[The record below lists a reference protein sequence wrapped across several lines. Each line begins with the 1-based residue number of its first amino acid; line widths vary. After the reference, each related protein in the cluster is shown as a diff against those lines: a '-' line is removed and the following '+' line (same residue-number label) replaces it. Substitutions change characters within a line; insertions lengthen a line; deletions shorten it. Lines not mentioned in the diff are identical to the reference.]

1 MENNMIVRIA
11 SAGLLALASATM
23 SVPAQAVDIDVRIAP
38 PAPRHEA
45 MPGHRPGHVWT
56 PGYWDWRGK
65 RHVWVSGSWVRERP
79 GYVYTRP
86 TWVNDNGRWHLYR
99 GAWARGDRDG
109 DGIPNRYDN
118 RNNRRGDRD
127 RDGVPNRF
135 DRDRDNDGVRNRND
149 RDRDGDGVPNRRDA
163 RPDNPNRR

>member
-1 MENNMIVRIA
+1 MIVKLA
-11 SAGLLALASATM
+11 SAAVLALASATL
-23 SVPAQAVDIDVRIAP
+23 SAPSFAAPLNVDVRIAP
-38 PAPRHEA
+38 PAARHEA
-45 MPGHRPGHVWT
+45 MPGPRAGYVWT

-65 RHVWVSGSWVRERP
+65 RHVWVSGNWVRERP

-99 GAWARGDRDG
+99 GEWARGDRDG
-109 DGIPNRYDN
+109 DGIPNRYDRNPN
-118 RNNRRGDRD
+118 RMNRGDRD

-149 RDRDGDGVPNRRDA
+149 RDRDGDGVPNHRDS